1 MLRYLIMGG
10 SSKQRKSNSKQTSVH
25 SSPKKVTDAE
35 ASASGLA
42 RRQRLVLFTLQSHS
56 SLWPLPEYDWR
67 RRWSSSGRATRYDH
81 LHMCEGQAALP
92 SHQKGVHRRVAEV
105 RLECPLVL
113 NLNPRLE
120 AMSTMT
126 LTSLITAVKSAMATR
141 ARKIVTRWEA
151 KRMDTRC
158 AFPGARHGHA
168 RGTPR
173 PCQGHDTAIPGA

>member
-1 MLRYLIMGG
+1 M
-10 SSKQRKSNSKQTSVH
+10 
-25 SSPKKVTDAE
+25 
-35 ASASGLA
+35 
-42 RRQRLVLFTLQSHS
+42 
-56 SLWPLPEYDWR
+56 
-67 RRWSSSGRATRYDH
+67 
-81 LHMCEGQAALP
+81 
-92 SHQKGVHRRVAEV
+92 

-113 NLNPRLE
+113 NLNVNPRLE
-120 AMSTMT
+120 AMTLSTMT

>member
-1 MLRYLIMGG
+1 M
-10 SSKQRKSNSKQTSVH
+10 
-25 SSPKKVTDAE
+25 
-35 ASASGLA
+35 
-42 RRQRLVLFTLQSHS
+42 
-56 SLWPLPEYDWR
+56 
-67 RRWSSSGRATRYDH
+67 
-81 LHMCEGQAALP
+81 
-92 SHQKGVHRRVAEV
+92 

>member
-1 MLRYLIMGG
+1 M
-10 SSKQRKSNSKQTSVH
+10 
-25 SSPKKVTDAE
+25 
-35 ASASGLA
+35 
-42 RRQRLVLFTLQSHS
+42 
-56 SLWPLPEYDWR
+56 
-67 RRWSSSGRATRYDH
+67 
-81 LHMCEGQAALP
+81 
-92 SHQKGVHRRVAEV
+92 

-168 RGTPR
+168 WHGHMY
-173 PCQGHDTAIPGA
+173 QGHATAMGISLSMPMHMSSWVSH